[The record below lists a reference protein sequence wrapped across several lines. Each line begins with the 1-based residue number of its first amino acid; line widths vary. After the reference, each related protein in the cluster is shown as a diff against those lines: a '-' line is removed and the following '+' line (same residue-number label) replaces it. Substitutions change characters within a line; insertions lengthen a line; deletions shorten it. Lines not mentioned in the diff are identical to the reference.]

1 MRGIVISSMCI
12 PFSIGLALYYGSE
25 YGYYIVA
32 MILFLSGWLCG
43 VSTFNLVDI
52 NLSGKVITPLRYR
65 SKS

>member
-1 MRGIVISSMCI
+1 MRSIVLSSMCV
-12 PFSIGLALYYGSE
+12 PFTLGLALYYGSS

-43 VSTFNLVDI
+43 VSTLNLVDI
-52 NLSGKVITPLRYR
+52 NISGKVITPLRYR